1 LEPLFEYPT
10 GHKSRHRLLSVM
22 SRSGPALRS
31 EADGFWYFE
40 EHPEVAEYFKQVGV
54 FSYCERLTTFHQQ
67 VAEDFALSFD
77 GRIAKVGREEFMIDE
92 ASISEYIGLSRTGT
106 CWFKT
111 SLHSNVEFRSY
122 LLPVHKS
129 LTWKKDIPLSYL
141 EPKWQTLL
149 KAILVYITCEG
160 RYNRVLY
167 YHFKLLNHFTGREPL
182 NMPYF
187 FYKTLVKM
195 EKQVQAHPTKVS
207 SRISHQGLICLL
219 IKEGLHRKQ
228 IGWNHFLFWN
238 EFNTEKPPESKTK
251 RSRNRNPPVNHRRR
265 KGISMPRQAIQ
276 AAPSTRGKIKK
287 NLKQED
293 RKFVTGK
300 NPLNLPYSDSG
311 SEEQEEKTQN
321 SLHAKQEVK
330 FEVKASSS
338 KLPEKH
344 SSPKAETSSRKPH
357 TGKTKKINK
366 LLREIYEM
374 EVLERVIKKANSD
387 LTERVAELTKEN
399 EAIKERHDSIKVR
412 NRELIR
418 ENMKL
423 YRQLRELRLK
433 LKKFETSGEEQTG
446 LDALAN
452 LATTII
458 EVTDSPARPAQV
470 RKSARIKATAA
481 KKT

>member
-1 LEPLFEYPT
+1 
-10 GHKSRHRLLSVM
+10 M

-40 EHPEVAEYFKQVGV
+40 EHPEVAECFKQVGV
-54 FSYCERLTTFHQQ
+54 FSYCEKLTTFHQQ
-67 VAEDFALSFD
+67 VAEAFALSYD
-77 GRIAKVGREEFMIDE
+77 GRIARVGREEFIIDE
-92 ASISEYIGLSRTGT
+92 ASIAEDTGLSRTGT

-187 FYKTLVKM
+187 FYRTLIKM
-195 EKQVQAHPTKVS
+195 AKQVQAQPTKVS
-207 SRISHQGLICLL
+207 SWISHQGLICLL
-219 IKEGLHRKQ
+219 VKEGLHRKQ
-228 IGWNHFLFWN
+228 ISWNHFLFWN
-238 EFNTEKPPESKTK
+238 EFDTEKPPESKTK
-251 RSRNRNPPVNHRRR
+251 RSRNRDPPVNHRRR
-265 KGISMPRQAIQ
+265 KGISRPREAIQ
-276 AAPSTRGKIKK
+276 AAPSTRGEIKK
-287 NLKQED
+287 NLKLED
-293 RKFVTGK
+293 KKLVTVK

-311 SEEQEEKTQN
+311 SEEEEEKTQN

-330 FEVKASSS
+330 LEVKASSS

-344 SSPKAETSSRKPH
+344 SSPKAETSSSKPPES
-357 TGKTKKINK
+357 KTKKINK

-387 LTERVAELTKEN
+387 LTERVAELIKEN

-433 LKKFETSGEEQTG
+433 LKRFETPGEEQTG

-458 EVTDSPARPAQV
+458 EVTDSPARPTQV
-470 RKSARIKATAA
+470 RNSARIKATAA